1 MSVDRRTKGHDFA
14 DAIRNFTEITSTDN
28 KPAIKLGAKN
38 LAKLQKIRRLAAQMR
53 GKQ

>member
-1 MSVDRRTKGHDFA
+1 MNDRRTKGRDFA
-14 DAIRNFTEITSTDN
+14 DFIRNFTEITSTDN